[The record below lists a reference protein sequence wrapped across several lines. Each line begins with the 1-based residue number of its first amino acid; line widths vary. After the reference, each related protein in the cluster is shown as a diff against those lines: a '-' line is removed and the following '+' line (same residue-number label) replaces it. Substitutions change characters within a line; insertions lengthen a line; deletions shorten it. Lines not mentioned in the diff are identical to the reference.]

1 MGFINSLS
9 SNYLQSILSNAVQSS
24 GLTTNPTANSSS
36 AIGAS
41 SIAPTDNQQLS
52 PFAQLLGT
60 LQQLQQSDPSKYQQV
75 TQQIAT
81 NLQTAAQ
88 TAQADGNSIAA
99 TQLNQ
104 LSTDFSNASTSG
116 QLPNIQDLAQAT
128 SGHHHHGGGHHH
140 HAAASDPDSSS
151 TDPSTTGTL
160 NQTLS
165 QLMSNLQGTGTTNGS
180 LDPMAIILNTLSGD
194 GITGSN
200 S

>member
-1 MGFINSLS
+1 M
-9 SNYLQSILSNAVQSS
+9 
-24 GLTTNPTANSSS
+24 
-36 AIGAS
+36 
-41 SIAPTDNQQLS
+41 
-52 PFAQLLGT
+52 LGS

-81 NLQTAAQ
+81 NLQSAAQ

-104 LSTDFSNASTSG
+104 LSTDFSNASTTG

-128 SGHHHHGGGHHH
+128 AGHHHHGGGHHH
-140 HAAASDPDSSS
+140 MHAASSDPDSSS

-165 QLMSNLQGTGTTNGS
+165 QRLSNLQANGTANGS
-180 LDPMAIILNTLSGD
+180 LDPMAIILNTLSGA
-194 GITGSN
+194 GVTGSN